1 MIVVSVD
8 SWLRVL
14 FRISLYYL
22 QFRSEEEDI
31 LEEDNV
37 TDCTTV
43 SLEFVFAKK
52 RPITQNAD
60 RLFSHRD
67 ATN

>member
-14 FRISLYYL
+14 VRISLYYL

-43 SLEFVFAKK
+43 SLDFFFAKK

-60 RLFSHRD
+60 RLLSHRD